1 VQFLTDIV
9 EDRERRAKPQGE
21 DEDHGHNNNDGNN
34 DVNPEPPPKPR
45 IKEVYDPCAKWA
57 FLAAL
62 DPDYSKKYYPRD
74 GHVIMFLPNRGTYI
88 IEKLYDR
95 TQRKGMPR
103 YAYGSATY
111 VMTEEEFEASKSDLI
126 QDGKIDRTV
135 LSQLHRDK
143 AVKKFVHK
151 GWAQSICKYFGLDVP
166 DRYTE
171 EQKREIRKLAEEVE
185 NSKIME

>member
-1 VQFLTDIV
+1 
-9 EDRERRAKPQGE
+9 
-21 DEDHGHNNNDGNN
+21 
-34 DVNPEPPPKPR
+34 
-45 IKEVYDPCAKWA
+45 
-57 FLAAL
+57 
-62 DPDYSKKYYPRD
+62 
-74 GHVIMFLPNRGTYI
+74 
-88 IEKLYDR
+88 
-95 TQRKGMPR
+95 MPR